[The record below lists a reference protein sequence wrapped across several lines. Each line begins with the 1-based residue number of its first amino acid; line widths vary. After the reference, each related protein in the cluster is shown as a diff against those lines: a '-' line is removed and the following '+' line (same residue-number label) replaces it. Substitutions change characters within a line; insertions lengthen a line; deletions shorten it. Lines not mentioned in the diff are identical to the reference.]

1 MGERTA
7 KPGLPPAS
15 GRRYPIRVFRDA
27 IEGLPDGVMVVDR
40 AKKALFVNQA
50 LEQMVGE
57 DPTRSGHTCCE
68 VFGCHES
75 GTGLENIC
83 VTEACLANGP
93 LPELRVQLPAADPG
107 RAVWVKAIPLTS
119 ADERVLVRVR
129 TSGQSVDSSQPESR
143 GAVGAELGIL
153 VLGRTKLDTV
163 DGPVIGGWL
172 DQRQGQLLK
181 YLVCERHRVVQT
193 EEIADDL
200 WPGAAAR
207 GPALVRHH
215 VHGLRNRLEP
225 WRSKRSPSSFVIYV
239 PPGGYAL
246 NQDLVSIDADAFETL
261 AARALKATPEDPRE
275 GIEGIEALE
284 RALAWYRG
292 DLMSELPY
300 AVWTFTERER
310 LRELALRVHRQLGLV
325 LALEG
330 DIEGAY
336 SYLQRAAEMQPFD
349 MDIERELITL
359 ALRNGRHSTAMRRY
373 SALRARM
380 LRRFG
385 EEPDFQLS
393 ELTHVT
399 SRP

>member
-1 MGERTA
+1 MGQRFA
-7 KPGLPPAS
+7 KPGLPSAS
-15 GRRYPIRVFRDA
+15 GRSYPSRVFRDA

-40 AKKALFVNQA
+40 TKKALFVNQA
-50 LEQMVGE
+50 LERLVGE
-57 DPTRSGHTCCE
+57 DPSRSGHTCCE
-68 VFGCHES
+68 VFGCRVP

-83 VTEACLANGP
+83 VTEECLAEGP
-93 LPELRVQLPAADPG
+93 LPELRVQLPAAYPG
-107 RAVWVKAIPLTS
+107 RAVWVQAIPLAG
-119 ADERVLVRVR
+119 ADERVLLRAR
-129 TSGQSVDSSQPESR
+129 TSGQPVEGSQPDSR
-143 GAVGAELGIL
+143 AVGTQLGIL

-163 DGPVIGGWL
+163 DGLVTGGWL

-181 YLVCERHRVVQT
+181 YLVCERHRAVQI

-200 WPGAAAR
+200 WPGAGAR
-207 GPALVRHH
+207 GPSLVRHH

-225 WRSKRSPSSFVIYV
+225 WRPKRSPSSFVIHV

-246 NQDLVSIDADAFETL
+246 NRELVSIDADAFETL
-261 AARALKATPEDPRE
+261 AASAVQEAPEDPR
-275 GIEGIEALE
+275 EGIEALE

-310 LRELALRVHRQLGLV
+310 LRDLALRVHRQLGFV
-325 LALEG
+325 LADEG

-349 MDIERELITL
+349 TDIERELITL
-359 ALRNGRHSTAMRRY
+359 ALKNGRHSTAMRRY

-393 ELTHVT
+393 ELTQGT
-399 SRP
+399 RRP